1 MDNKFNILIIGGG
14 AAGLIAALQAK
25 REAPFLKV
33 AVLERESRPG
43 KKLLATGNGR
53 CNIAN
58 RNAAKTCFFNAAGSN
73 PAFTQTALKAY
84 SVEDN
89 LRFFRSL
96 GLLTK
101 EEADGKMYPLGDQ
114 AAAVLDTLRLHIKAA
129 SADLMTETEVIAI
142 TPKPDKTL
150 EITAKQGEKTKLFT
164 AQAVILAIGGIASPQ
179 LSTSGNFAELL
190 RPLGH
195 NTTPLYPALCQIKTD
210 SPLPKA
216 MQGVKFN
223 GRAEL
228 WQKTDNEY
236 AMLAAE
242 QGEILFTAYGLSGP
256 PIFQLSRLIS
266 LNFSGSQTPK
276 PQEIHLDFLPDF
288 SENEI
293 AKELTERQALPLTLE
308 DYLSGMLNKRIGQ
321 QLIKTATTRKLS
333 EPASSLT
340 SAEISR
346 LATVIKALPLP
357 ASGTMGWK
365 NAQVMAGGL
374 ELKGFESQTLES
386 RRIAGLF
393 AAGEVLDVCGSC
405 GGYNL
410 SWAWSSGRLAA
421 HSAVNRLKNKKIG
434 PIL

>member
-1 MDNKFNILIIGGG
+1 MANKFDILIIGGG
-14 AAGLIAALQAK
+14 ASGLIAALQAK
-25 REAPFLKV
+25 REAPNLKI
-33 AVLERESRPG
+33 AILEREARPG

-58 RNAAKTCFFNAAGSN
+58 RRAAKTSFFNAAGSS
-73 PAFTQTALKAY
+73 PAFTQTALKTF

-114 AAAVLDTLRLHIKAA
+114 AAAVLDTLRLHISAA
-129 SADLMTETEVIAI
+129 GINLITETEVTAI

-150 EITAKQGEKTKLFT
+150 EITAKQGESPAKTQIF
-164 AQAVILAIGGIASPQ
+164 AAPAVILAIGGIASPQ

-223 GRAEL
+223 GCAEL
-228 WQKTDNEY
+228 WQKTNNEY
-236 AMLAAE
+236 EPLASE
-242 QGEILFTAYGLSGP
+242 SGEILFTAYGLSGP
-256 PIFQLSRLIS
+256 PIFQLSRLVS
-266 LNFSGSQTPK
+266 LNFNNPSSAK
-276 PQEIHLDFLPDF
+276 PQEIRLDFLPDF
-288 SENEI
+288 SEDEI
-293 AKELTERQALPLTLE
+293 AKELTTRQNLPLTLE

-333 EPASSLT
+333 EPAAALT
-340 SAEISR
+340 PAEISR
-346 LATVIKALPLP
+346 LAALVKALPLP
-357 ASGTMGWK
+357 ACGTMGWK

-374 ELKGFESQTLES
+374 ELKGFDGKTLES
-386 RRIAGLF
+386 RRVAGLF

-421 HSAVNRLKNKKIG
+421 HSAVSRLQSLNNF
-434 PIL
+434 